1 MDSFESVFK
10 YLRMREGYTQAELAE
25 KLGVSKSTISMYE
38 NGNRKPDYESLEHI
52 ADFFNVDMDF
62 LTARTSEQ
70 TSDEDHYYINP
81 ETRRLAQEIYQ
92 NPDLRILFDASRNLE
107 PDDIQAVANMIK
119 QFKGK
124 SED

>member
-62 LTARTSEQ
+62 LTARTPEDGDN
-70 TSDEDHYYINP
+70 DEHYYTNP

-107 PDDIQAVANMIK
+107 PDDIHAVANMIK